1 MANFNDDWK
10 YQKEIEKRDD
20 SFLRKVYKTTEK
32 FSSGRDKYV
41 AYFQRGKTY
50 YRHEAMKL
58 FTKATGKPFMKFS
71 INSVKEDEKFVLRDK
86 TKTYDQVLGML
97 KSGCE
102 LYTLKMQAAP
112 RCGEK
117 KFWLIVHGESKYIFE
132 DSWGRLKTAN
142 DLDKY
147 YIEKYY
153 NDEPVEKA
161 EWETY
166 DIWEFVNANDMWLDY
181 KYKKYQEKMREI
193 MRTQFLE
200 DLVKYV
206 CHPSRVETFEGLGF
220 YE

>member
-1 MANFNDDWK
+1 
-10 YQKEIEKRDD
+10 
-20 SFLRKVYKTTEK
+20 
-32 FSSGRDKYV
+32 
-41 AYFQRGKTY
+41 
-50 YRHEAMKL
+50 MKL

-206 CHPSRVETFEGLGF
+206 CHPSRVETFEDLGF